1 MKVWAIITLAR
12 QVDGE
17 YVAVRV
23 EKAFTRAS
31 KADEFSKNLAKNYT
45 ESLQTGSG
53 PIECL
58 CERAVVEIDVEIDVE
73 TDVETDGPTLI
84 KEKND

>member
-1 MKVWAIITLAR
+1 MKIWAVFTVAR
-12 QVDGE
+12 QVNGE

-31 KADEFSKNLAKNYT
+31 KADEFSKGLAKNYV
-45 ESLQTGSG
+45 ENIQTGSG

-58 CERAVVEIDVEIDVE
+58 CERGVVEIDVEE
-73 TDVETDGPTLI
+73 GE
-84 KEKND
+84 